1 MTWPLRTIE
10 LKSAFSSRTTPETC
24 VPTSTVSTASR
35 VPVALTASTMSPR
48 LNGWVVTTGSG
59 DGCSDP
65 VEIEP
70 ARHRAQDQE
79 DECRFLHTF

>member
-59 DGCSDP
+59 AA
-65 VEIEP
+65 V
-70 ARHRAQDQE
+70 RTR
-79 DECRFLHTF
+79 